1 MIGYLPVITFVSVGL
16 FLNEPVS
23 LFASALS
30 LCLVLMLAISM
41 RSSGFIFGKAQLILF
56 LLVATYIVSAILNS
70 GKFVLD
76 FQGNY
81 GRNFGISTFLMVF
94 LTFSLSTVG
103 STLSSSNPER
113 AFWVLFFVAISYG
126 FIQLVGLDPLP
137 WSNPSGAIQ
146 LTLGNP
152 NFAGALLGILAV
164 LPLSRL
170 IENMQAIRK
179 FIWLSLLLFVGF
191 LCLNTDSLQSFF
203 VAFFSISIYIYLR
216 INRPASS
223 SKRLRNFA
231 SKMTFGVF
239 SLMFALI
246 FIPVF
251 DFFERFRGAFFY
263 QASVPQR
270 LDYWRTG
277 IEMFLD
283 HPWFGVGPDGF
294 QKFAG
299 EYRSSDQVLRDTNF
313 YIPDRA
319 HNVFIDHFAN
329 GGFFAGIIWILF
341 VIYIFVFIIKLSSIN
356 LSDKNRSK
364 LAFMS
369 AIWTGYV
376 FQAIISPDQI
386 TLAIVGL
393 FAAGSIVSLA
403 PERNQLVFK
412 GKVLALQKLDPIYL
426 RAVFFSVFVFSS
438 IVWGKAIQSDFEFN
452 KIIDN
457 RILNQE
463 AITRVVKIWPAPK
476 PLEEVAIS
484 IAQLEGN
491 NCELIEY
498 LANELYTIDS
508 RSSQALFLKA
518 ICANQDRDFLGA
530 LAFTEEALR
539 FDPMNQVFLSARVKL
554 AIAIGD
560 KVKGNLYLDELQS
573 KFPENSEVEPL
584 RQSLSL
590 I

>member
-1 MIGYLPVITFVSVGL
+1 MIGYLPVIAFVSVGL

-30 LCLVLMLAISM
+30 LFLVLMLVISM

-56 LLVATYIVSAILNS
+56 LLVVTYIISAILNS
-70 GKFVLD
+70 ENFILD

-81 GRNFGISTFLMVF
+81 GRNFGISTFLMLF
-94 LTFSLSTVG
+94 LCFALSTIKSG
-103 STLSSSNPER
+103 SNTSKANRSLWI
-113 AFWVLFFVAISYG
+113 FLGVATFYG
-126 FIQLVGLDPLP
+126 LLQLVGFDPIP

-152 NFAGALLGILAV
+152 NFAGALLGIFTV
-164 LPLSRL
+164 LPASKLFESRRFL
-170 IENMQAIRK
+170 GR
-179 FIWLSLLLFVGF
+179 FTWFLFLLFVVF
-191 LCLNTDSLQSFF
+191 LAWNTDSLQSFF
-203 VAFFSISIYIYLR
+203 VVFFTISTYLILR
-216 INRPASS
+216 IDRTASTVNRVIGFIS
-223 SKRLRNFA
+223 R
-231 SKMTFGVF
+231 MTLGVI
-239 SLMFALI
+239 LLI
-246 FIPVF
+246 SAFVLVPGIG
-251 DFFERFRGAFFY
+251 FFERFREEFFY

-270 LDYWRTG
+270 LDYWKTG

-294 QKFAG
+294 QRFAG

-329 GGFFAGIIWILF
+329 GGFFAGILWVLF
-341 VIYIFVFIIKLSSIN
+341 VIYIFVFIIKLSRIN

-412 GKVLALQKLDPIYL
+412 GKVLALQKLDPLYL

-457 RILNQE
+457 PILNQE

-560 KVKGNLYLDELQS
+560 KVKGNLYLDELES